1 MDIYHIWAD
10 LKDGHD
16 AKTFADDLN
25 AYLGH
30 LRDRGLIE
38 RWRLTRRKLGL
49 APDWACEFH
58 IMVETT
64 DMAQLDAAFQSAAS
78 HEGKVEELH
87 SKVYSAVRKVQFALY
102 RDWPD

>member
-38 RWRLTRRKLGL
+38 RWRAEGAAPNFVCTIKFQGSDEHEAARAFAAIPGARLLHLHHNKHELTFLLERG
-49 APDWACEFH
+49 
-58 IMVETT
+58 
-64 DMAQLDAAFQSAAS
+64 
-78 HEGKVEELH
+78 
-87 SKVYSAVRKVQFALY
+87 
-102 RDWPD
+102 